1 MTDLRNSRNKEF
13 HRGDKSLSVIEFNQ
27 LWNNTKQ
34 MLESHGFDIKLIGEL
49 KTCDLSTNQ
58 QFNDILKGIIFEGMT
73 SAFFSFKSA
82 ERFLTF

>member
-49 KTCDLSTNQ
+49 KRCDLSTNQ

-73 SAFFSFKSA
+73 SAFF
-82 ERFLTF
+82 